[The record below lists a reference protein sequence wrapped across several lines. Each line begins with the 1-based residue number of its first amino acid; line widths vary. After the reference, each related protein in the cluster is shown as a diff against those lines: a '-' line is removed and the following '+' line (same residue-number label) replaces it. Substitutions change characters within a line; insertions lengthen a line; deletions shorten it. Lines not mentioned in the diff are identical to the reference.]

1 LTGRRL
7 RFDLGDAQQGI
18 FLVAADGSETRVER
32 LIKVMPS
39 EVSLIAPALPAGE
52 YRLEV
57 RTSPDDDG
65 EIRAGRLE
73 SPLTVS

>member
-1 LTGRRL
+1 M
-7 RFDLGDAQQGI
+7 
-18 FLVAADGSETRVER
+18 AAAGSETWVER
-32 LIKVMPS
+32 IIKVRPS

-65 EIRAGRLE
+65 EIRTGRLE